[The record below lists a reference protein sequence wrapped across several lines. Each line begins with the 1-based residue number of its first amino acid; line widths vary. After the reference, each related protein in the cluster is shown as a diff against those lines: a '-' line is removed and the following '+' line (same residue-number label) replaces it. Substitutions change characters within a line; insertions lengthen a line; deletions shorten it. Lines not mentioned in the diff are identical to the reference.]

1 MALNW
6 DRARKQA
13 LEIDNKYNTVR
24 SVTPGASSSTAYVP
38 GTTKYTAAANIT
50 PKRTVTTLPNVSTP
64 TADRARL
71 GLASGWNPASSSLS
85 RFTRER
91 ELEAEARAGSET
103 EVLKL
108 RLDTLNARQA
118 ALEKGLPALRAAEQ
132 PSEVAR
138 ESLMRTAQGWS
149 QRQELGQ
156 EPERGSDRV
165 SERIEALERERSALL
180 PQYYAAKNEATL
192 RRMEGDAAL
201 KSLYAQAKGL
211 REDLD
216 RAGLVEAGTG
226 TENGEAYRAAWDG
239 LKEKYGVSRAA
250 ELPALHERLL
260 REFDALEEQLAA
272 QGVDYEYLRS
282 YEQMAEDRA
291 AYERTQ
297 AETEAYAR
305 EHPVMASVESVLK
318 SPMQGLDLLSLG
330 TPGAGRNDPDSP
342 DTYVPLNVYG
352 MDVSNF
358 VNTVRGTVSEEIEQ
372 NTDWELFG
380 QNVASFL
387 YQTGMSVADSAA
399 QVALFGPGATYLM
412 GASAAANQAREVIER
427 GGTNRQALLSGLA
440 AGAAEALFEK
450 VSIDRLLSERDVTTI
465 ADWLRET
472 LKQAGTEA
480 SEEMLTEVSNLLSD
494 AAIMGSGSSFAAM
507 VERHRQ
513 EGLSE
518 EESRRRAFLDCLS
531 QVSLAGVGGALSGG
545 VMGGTVRGVNYL
557 SGAWNQVQSA
567 RANRPTN
574 AALLDNLNQ
583 HLSQPGQVESDLRPL
598 PFRSNLE
605 NRALQTLPMS
615 ETSPVI
621 TLPNPSVSNAA
632 QSENAAPWAAVQ
644 ATGQNNTAS
653 SGEADMGLIPITEQA
668 ATRLSSGKNNII
680 ARKASDIISFVR
692 NALRKKGGPERLYM
706 GTIPDSAANTIRDA
720 TGVNVSGYT
729 AILPGDSVQHIFKN
743 HGTDT
748 TESARGQRAVTE
760 DDIALI
766 PQVLSNP
773 DSVSLSNKTD
783 ALGRPVLLL
792 TKRIGDTYI
801 TAQAVTDGRHA
812 LTTNSLWI
820 QKEKNRP
827 TIPDAEL
834 QLGPEGN
841 ARSALSQ
848 DSSELSIP
856 QIAQDVNQQVK
867 TILGETGSNIL
878 YTKNVDAMQLEVQAK
893 ISDLAK
899 SLGRRVKFVDAGNGI
914 NGFLKDGTI
923 YISKYA
929 QNPAME
935 VFKHE
940 LTHTLEKTG
949 TYQKLERLVLDSPVM
964 RDFLESMGQQG
975 RAITVD
981 DLSRLKQLEYA
992 ERGVTLSS
1000 QEARREVV
1008 ADFVQANLFTDE
1020 ASVRALAEQDR
1031 NLAERILDWIQDM
1044 LIRLKG
1050 TEEEKFLRQAEQLY
1064 RKALQESQRT
1074 HAESTRYSIGSA
1086 EVEGAEYAGA
1096 YSAEER
1102 AEAARLWQEMG
1113 TDSPYFKRFYNGN
1126 SPELY
1131 NQDGSPKVVYHGT
1144 ADNITQFEKDVRGSF
1159 TNAAD
1164 AKMGFFFTSN
1174 EQVAR
1179 GYAKN
1184 AFPYEILKMMKEFD
1198 RLEALLGTSEE
1209 IDSLYHKAR
1218 NIYEEALMRYKSS
1231 GVAGIIIKA
1240 YLSMKNPLVV
1250 DYNFNSYRQNV
1261 GRYAD
1266 FIQQAVNEGRDG
1278 VIFKNTYDGFNSNND
1293 EASDIFVIFE
1303 PGQIKS
1309 ATQNQGTFDSVDPD
1323 IRYSMGQSFAQE
1335 YQRLFEKYGDRLFE
1349 VQNEADESV
1358 GAARAGFDPWSSHQG
1373 TRSQFYPEGSN
1384 AARPVDVP
1392 TTDPQG
1398 RPIRRTASTA
1408 MGAKAIPDEA
1418 ISDIQNMVLR
1428 GELSYGRV
1436 TDKASID
1443 RAVKTIEDKTYQG
1456 ALEEFRSSVRRG
1468 VVSKDIATLGQQLL
1482 INAANAGDSKAT
1494 AELLSLYAQME
1505 TAAGQA
1511 VQAASIL
1518 RKLSPSDQLYAAQRD
1533 VIELEKTLQKEYKD
1547 LELTIDPALI
1557 EAFQQQATQEGR
1569 DQVLDKIYQN
1579 VADQVPATWKDK
1591 WNAWRYLA
1599 MLANPRTHVRNV
1611 VGNVGFQ
1618 PLRMAKDRVAAA
1630 IEAGVS
1636 KASGGTLQRTKSFA
1650 VNPALF
1656 RAAWGDW
1663 ANVKE
1668 TLSGSKYNDVKSQI
1682 ESRRRIFTLPV
1693 LEGVRKGNSSLLELE
1708 DAIFK
1713 RITYADALAGYL
1725 QANGVT
1731 ADQIRDNTVDAQLMA
1746 KARDYAGQEALRAT
1760 YQDRNAFSDKVVQ
1773 VANVLG
1779 PFGEAVLPFKRT
1791 PANILV
1797 RGFEYSPAGLA
1808 KSLTSDL
1815 YQVKRGNM
1823 TGAEAIDHISAGL
1836 TGSALFALGAYLFSQ
1851 GIVTSGGGDDE
1862 KQDEINDLTGRQNY
1876 ALNLPGGGSV
1886 TLDWLAPEALPF
1898 FMGVE
1903 LMDSMGQN
1911 GFTAESIMDSLSSI
1925 SGPMLELSMLQ
1936 SLNDLLDSIS
1946 YAASSQKVP
1955 GLVESALISYFTQ
1968 AVPTLFGQL
1977 ERTGEDKRMS
1987 TYTDQNKTLPTNI
2000 QYALGRASARIPG
2013 WDYQQIPYIDAWG
2026 REEKTGTLPM
2036 RAMNNFLNP
2045 AYTSSMNVT
2054 PVDEEIQRLYN
2065 ATGDGSVVPSRPERD
2080 ITVDEIKI
2088 DLSKEQYEQYG
2099 RTRGQTQFDMLES
2112 MIDSPAY
2119 QSLSDVEKAAAVTDV
2134 YKYSDAMAKAEISD
2148 YEPEDWMLN
2157 VQNAKRD
2164 LGVSPAEYIMLH
2176 SKYGGGLTEGDKV
2189 REAYQAGIP
2198 ARSYLEYA
2206 AKKKDTDGSG
2216 GVSTRELAAA
2226 IENSG
2231 LPQNQKTE
2239 LFFVEKPEWKEQA
2252 EEHGIDGD
2260 LFIQFKIATYG
2271 ITGDKDR
2278 DGKTITNSKKKK
2290 VMDAINQLEIS
2301 KEEKDA
2307 LYYAAGYSAS
2317 TIRDAP
2323 WR

>member
-24 SVTPGASSSTAYVP
+24 SVTPEATSRTAYVP

-71 GLASGWNPASSSLS
+71 GLVSGWNPASSSLS

-91 ELEAEARAGSET
+91 ENEAMARTGSEAEA
-103 EVLKL
+103 LKL
-108 RLDTLNARQA
+108 QLDTLSAQKA
-118 ALEKGLPALRAAEQ
+118 ALEERLPKLRAAEQ

-149 QRQELGQ
+149 QRQELE

-165 SERIEALERERSALL
+165 SARIEALDQEYNSLL

-201 KSLYAQAKGL
+201 KSLYAQAKAL

-216 RAGLVEAGTG
+216 RAGLVETGTG

-272 QGVDYEYLRS
+272 QGVDYEYLRA
-282 YEQMAEDRA
+282 YEQMAEDRTA
-291 AYERTQ
+291 WEEKQ
-297 AETEAYAR
+297 AETETYAR

-450 VSIDRLLSERDVTTI
+450 VSVERLLSERSVRSMRDLL
-465 ADWLRET
+465 AET

-507 VERHRQ
+507 VDRYETQ
-513 EGLSE
+513 GLNGDE
-518 EESRRRAFLDCLS
+518 AKRRAFLDCLS
-531 QVSLAGVGGALSGG
+531 QVALAGVGGALSGG
-545 VMGGTVRGVNYL
+545 VMGGTVRGANYL

-567 RANRPTN
+567 RASRPTN
-574 AALLDNLNQ
+574 AALLDSLNQ

-598 PFRSNLE
+598 PFRSELE
-605 NRALQTLPMS
+605 NRAVQTLPMAD
-615 ETSPVI
+615 TRPVT
-621 TLPNPSVSNAA
+621 TLPNPSASQTV
-632 QSENAAPWAAVQ
+632 QSENAALRSAVE

-653 SGEADMGLIPITEQA
+653 TGEAVIRDYQRAEHHGSILDTVRANIGRVSGIDPVTTLTGQEFQKTAGDSRNLRAKVIDFFNSIGNKVTRKDLGDIELNTSGVRDSLAHGYGRLKA
-668 ATRLSSGKNNII
+668 ATFAALPQVLEQGEII
-680 ARKASDIISFVR
+680 ARNGPYEGHDYDSYIISAPVR
-692 NALRKKGGPERLYM
+692 VGNETVYVGALVIKDRKQRYKLHEVLAANESGASLFQSEATSQGADGPLRNDAPLGAPGGAPTTAPIIADSSAGGNTNSSPNGPE
-706 GTIPDSAANTIRDA
+706 S
-720 TGVNVSGYT
+720 
-729 AILPGDSVQHIFKN
+729 
-743 HGTDT
+743 
-748 TESARGQRAVTE
+748 
-760 DDIALI
+760 
-766 PQVLSNP
+766 
-773 DSVSLSNKTD
+773 
-783 ALGRPVLLL
+783 
-792 TKRIGDTYI
+792 
-801 TAQAVTDGRHA
+801 
-812 LTTNSLWI
+812 
-820 QKEKNRP
+820 
-827 TIPDAEL
+827 
-834 QLGPEGN
+834 
-841 ARSALSQ
+841 
-848 DSSELSIP
+848 
-856 QIAQDVNQQVK
+856 
-867 TILGETGSNIL
+867 
-878 YTKNVDAMQLEVQAK
+878 
-893 ISDLAK
+893 
-899 SLGRRVKFVDAGNGI
+899 
-914 NGFLKDGTI
+914 
-923 YISKYA
+923 
-929 QNPAME
+929 
-935 VFKHE
+935 
-940 LTHTLEKTG
+940 
-949 TYQKLERLVLDSPVM
+949 
-964 RDFLESMGQQG
+964 
-975 RAITVD
+975 
-981 DLSRLKQLEYA
+981 
-992 ERGVTLSS
+992 
-1000 QEARREVV
+1000 
-1008 ADFVQANLFTDE
+1008 
-1020 ASVRALAEQDR
+1020 
-1031 NLAERILDWIQDM
+1031 
-1044 LIRLKG
+1044 
-1050 TEEEKFLRQAEQLY
+1050 
-1064 RKALQESQRT
+1064 
-1074 HAESTRYSIGSA
+1074 
-1086 EVEGAEYAGA
+1086 
-1096 YSAEER
+1096 
-1102 AEAARLWQEMG
+1102 
-1113 TDSPYFKRFYNGN
+1113 
-1126 SPELY
+1126 
-1131 NQDGSPKVVYHGT
+1131 
-1144 ADNITQFEKDVRGSF
+1144 
-1159 TNAAD
+1159 
-1164 AKMGFFFTSN
+1164 
-1174 EQVAR
+1174 
-1179 GYAKN
+1179 
-1184 AFPYEILKMMKEFD
+1184 
-1198 RLEALLGTSEE
+1198 
-1209 IDSLYHKAR
+1209 
-1218 NIYEEALMRYKSS
+1218 
-1231 GVAGIIIKA
+1231 
-1240 YLSMKNPLVV
+1240 
-1250 DYNFNSYRQNV
+1250 
-1261 GRYAD
+1261 
-1266 FIQQAVNEGRDG
+1266 
-1278 VIFKNTYDGFNSNND
+1278 
-1293 EASDIFVIFE
+1293 
-1303 PGQIKS
+1303 
-1309 ATQNQGTFDSVDPD
+1309 
-1323 IRYSMGQSFAQE
+1323 
-1335 YQRLFEKYGDRLFE
+1335 
-1349 VQNEADESV
+1349 SV
-1358 GAARAGFDPWSSHQG
+1358 GAAQRGFDRWSSFQG
-1373 TRSQFYPEGSN
+1373 TRSQFFPEGAN

-1398 RPIRRTASTA
+1398 RPVRRTASTA
-1408 MGAKAIPDEA
+1408 MGAKAIPDDA

-1436 TDKASID
+1436 TDEASVR
-1443 RAVKTIEDKTYQG
+1443 RAVKTIEDKGYQG
-1456 ALEEFRSSVRRG
+1456 ALEEFRSSVSKG

-1494 AELLSLYAQME
+1494 AEILNLYAQME

-1533 VIELEKTLQKEYKD
+1533 VIELEKTLQKKYKD

-1557 EAFQQQATQEGR
+1557 EAFQQQTTQEGR

-1636 KASGGTLQRTKSFA
+1636 RASGGKFQRTKSFA
-1650 VNPALF
+1650 VNPELF

-1668 TLSGSKYNDVKSQI
+1668 NLSGSKYNDVKSQI
-1682 ESRRRIFTLPV
+1682 ESRRRVFTLPV
-1693 LEGVRKGNSSLLELE
+1693 LEGMRKGNSSLLELE

-1797 RGFEYSPAGLA
+1797 RGFEYSPAGLSKA
-1808 KSLTSDL
+1808 LTADL
-1815 YQVKRGNM
+1815 YQVKQGNM
-1823 TGAEAIDHISAGL
+1823 TGAEAIDHIAAGL
-1836 TGSALFALGAYLFSQ
+1836 TGSGLFALGAYLFAQ

-1862 KQDEINDLTGRQNY
+1862 KQDEINDLTGGQNY

-1925 SGPMLELSMLQ
+1925 SEPMLELSMLQ
-1936 SLNDLLDSIS
+1936 SLNDLIDSVS
-1946 YAASSQKVP
+1946 YAASSQKIQ

-1968 AVPTLFGQL
+1968 AVPTLLGQL

-2013 WDYQQIPYIDAWG
+2013 LDYQQIPYIDAWG

-2036 RAMNNFLNP
+2036 RAFNNFLNP

-2065 ATGDGSVVPSRPERD
+2065 ATGNGAVVPSRPNRY
-2080 ITVDEIKI
+2080 ITVDKTRIN
-2088 DLSKEQYEQYG
+2088 LSKEQYVQYA
-2099 RTRGQTQFDMLES
+2099 TERGQTQFSMLEDLL
-2112 MIDSPAY
+2112 DSPAY
-2119 QSLSDVEKAAAVTDV
+2119 ADLSDEEKAAVVDDV
-2134 YKYSDAMAKAEISD
+2134 YTYADAVAKEKISS
-2148 YEPEDWMLN
+2148 YKPADWII
-2157 VQNAKRD
+2157 KTESS
-2164 LGVSPAEYIMLH
+2164 GVSP
-2176 SKYGGGLTEGDKV
+2176 SKVILYREKLSSLKDGGMSQ
-2189 REAYQAGIP
+2189 REANAELRRILYEDSSLTASQKSSLDKAILSDGRYIPDEKDVDYSSTDSFTVSQMSDGAQKRWPEIRERFGISP
-2198 ARSYLEYA
+2198 EEYA
-2206 AKKKDTDGSG
+2206 EAW
-2216 GVSTRELAAA
+2216 RIYNL
-2226 IENSG
+2226 
-2231 LPQNQKTE
+2231 
-2239 LFFVEKPEWKEQA
+2239 
-2252 EEHGIDGD
+2252 
-2260 LFIQFKIATYG
+2260 
-2271 ITGDKDR
+2271 DKDDGVTSADKKRMLR
-2278 DGKTITNSKKKK
+2278 DLIGPRGN
-2290 VMDAINQLEIS
+2290 
-2301 KEEKDA
+2301 A
-2307 LYYAAGYSAS
+2307 LYSALGSAAG
-2317 TIRDAP
+2317 
-2323 WR
+2323 

>member
-24 SVTPGASSSTAYVP
+24 SVTPEATSRTAYVP

-71 GLASGWNPASSSLS
+71 GLVSGWNPASSSLS

-91 ELEAEARAGSET
+91 ENEAMARTGSEAEA
-103 EVLKL
+103 LKL
-108 RLDTLNARQA
+108 QLDTLSAQKA
-118 ALEKGLPALRAAEQ
+118 ALEERLTERRAAEQ
-132 PSEVAR
+132 PQDAAR
-138 ESLMRTAQGWS
+138 RSALLRTAQGWS
-149 QRQELGQ
+149 QRQEL
-156 EPERGSDRV
+156 ERGSDRV
-165 SERIEALERERSALL
+165 SARIEELDRERSALL

-201 KSLYAQAKGL
+201 KSLYAQAKAL

-216 RAGLVEAGTG
+216 RAGLVETGTG

-272 QGVDYEYLRS
+272 QGVDYEYLRA
-282 YEQMAEDRA
+282 YEQMAEDRTA
-291 AYERTQ
+291 WEEKQ
-297 AETEAYAR
+297 AETETYAR

-358 VNTVRGTVSEEIEQ
+358 VNTVRGTVSKEIEQ

-450 VSIDRLLSERDVTTI
+450 VSIDSLLATKSVTGWKS
-465 ADWLRET
+465 WLKET
-472 LKQAGTEA
+472 MQQAGTEA

-494 AAIMGSGSSFAAM
+494 AAIMGSGSNFAAM
-507 VERHRQ
+507 VDRYETQ
-513 EGLSE
+513 GLSGDE
-518 EESRRRAFLDCLS
+518 AKRRAFLDCLS

-545 VMGGTVRGVNYL
+545 VMGGTVRGADSL
-557 SGAWNQVQSA
+557 SGAWNQVQNA
-567 RANRPTN
+567 RASRPTN
-574 AALLDNLNQ
+574 AALLDSLNQ

-598 PFRSNLE
+598 PFRSELE
-605 NRALQTLPMS
+605 NRAVQTLPMAD
-615 ETSPVI
+615 TRPVT
-621 TLPNPSVSNAA
+621 TLPNPSASQTV
-632 QSENAAPWAAVQ
+632 QSENAAPWAAVE
-644 ATGQNNTAS
+644 APGQNNTAS
-653 SGEADMGLIPITEQA
+653 TGIQADTSLFDRSILKNLNAARKNLIEYARENFPGTVKNTETGKTIKISRNGLDKFLSGRLPYEKYATGFHIPELMEQAHKVGEAADTKGRAEITGYEYYDA
-668 ATRLSSGKNNII
+668 SVSVDGKPFTAHIRVRNTKSGDSYYGHTISEVDEIRIEPSARVDAETASRPVHAIDDSTSAPII
-680 ARKASDIISFVR
+680 ADSSAGGNTNSAP
-692 NALRKKGGPERLYM
+692 NGPE
-706 GTIPDSAANTIRDA
+706 S
-720 TGVNVSGYT
+720 
-729 AILPGDSVQHIFKN
+729 
-743 HGTDT
+743 
-748 TESARGQRAVTE
+748 
-760 DDIALI
+760 
-766 PQVLSNP
+766 
-773 DSVSLSNKTD
+773 
-783 ALGRPVLLL
+783 
-792 TKRIGDTYI
+792 
-801 TAQAVTDGRHA
+801 
-812 LTTNSLWI
+812 
-820 QKEKNRP
+820 
-827 TIPDAEL
+827 
-834 QLGPEGN
+834 
-841 ARSALSQ
+841 
-848 DSSELSIP
+848 
-856 QIAQDVNQQVK
+856 
-867 TILGETGSNIL
+867 
-878 YTKNVDAMQLEVQAK
+878 
-893 ISDLAK
+893 
-899 SLGRRVKFVDAGNGI
+899 
-914 NGFLKDGTI
+914 
-923 YISKYA
+923 
-929 QNPAME
+929 
-935 VFKHE
+935 
-940 LTHTLEKTG
+940 
-949 TYQKLERLVLDSPVM
+949 
-964 RDFLESMGQQG
+964 
-975 RAITVD
+975 
-981 DLSRLKQLEYA
+981 
-992 ERGVTLSS
+992 
-1000 QEARREVV
+1000 
-1008 ADFVQANLFTDE
+1008 
-1020 ASVRALAEQDR
+1020 
-1031 NLAERILDWIQDM
+1031 
-1044 LIRLKG
+1044 
-1050 TEEEKFLRQAEQLY
+1050 
-1064 RKALQESQRT
+1064 
-1074 HAESTRYSIGSA
+1074 
-1086 EVEGAEYAGA
+1086 
-1096 YSAEER
+1096 
-1102 AEAARLWQEMG
+1102 
-1113 TDSPYFKRFYNGN
+1113 
-1126 SPELY
+1126 
-1131 NQDGSPKVVYHGT
+1131 
-1144 ADNITQFEKDVRGSF
+1144 
-1159 TNAAD
+1159 
-1164 AKMGFFFTSN
+1164 
-1174 EQVAR
+1174 
-1179 GYAKN
+1179 
-1184 AFPYEILKMMKEFD
+1184 
-1198 RLEALLGTSEE
+1198 
-1209 IDSLYHKAR
+1209 
-1218 NIYEEALMRYKSS
+1218 
-1231 GVAGIIIKA
+1231 
-1240 YLSMKNPLVV
+1240 
-1250 DYNFNSYRQNV
+1250 
-1261 GRYAD
+1261 
-1266 FIQQAVNEGRDG
+1266 
-1278 VIFKNTYDGFNSNND
+1278 
-1293 EASDIFVIFE
+1293 
-1303 PGQIKS
+1303 
-1309 ATQNQGTFDSVDPD
+1309 
-1323 IRYSMGQSFAQE
+1323 
-1335 YQRLFEKYGDRLFE
+1335 
-1349 VQNEADESV
+1349 SV
-1358 GAARAGFDPWSSHQG
+1358 GAAQRGFDRWSSFQG
-1373 TRSQFYPEGSN
+1373 TRSQFFPEGAN

-1398 RPIRRTASTA
+1398 RPVRRTASTA
-1408 MGAKAIPDEA
+1408 MGAKSIPDDA

-1436 TDKASID
+1436 TDEASVR
-1443 RAVKTIEDKTYQG
+1443 RAVKTIEDKGYQG
-1456 ALEEFRSSVRRG
+1456 ALEEFRSSVSKG

-1494 AELLSLYAQME
+1494 AEILNLYAQME

-1533 VIELEKTLQKEYKD
+1533 VIELEKTLQKKYKD

-1557 EAFQQQATQEGR
+1557 EAFQQQTTQEGR

-1618 PLRMAKDRVAAA
+1618 PLRMAKDRVAVA

-1636 KASGGTLQRTKSFA
+1636 RASGGKLQRTKSFA
-1650 VNPALF
+1650 VNPELF

-1668 TLSGSKYNDVKSQI
+1668 NLSGSKYNDVKSQI
-1682 ESRRRIFTLPV
+1682 ESRRRVFTLPV
-1693 LEGVRKGNSSLLELE
+1693 LEGMRKGNSSLLELE

-1797 RGFEYSPAGLA
+1797 RGFEYSPAGLSKA
-1808 KSLTSDL
+1808 LTADL
-1815 YQVKRGNM
+1815 YQVKQGNM
-1823 TGAEAIDHISAGL
+1823 TGAEAIDHIAAGL
-1836 TGSALFALGAYLFSQ
+1836 TGSGLFALGAYLFAQ

-1862 KQDEINDLTGRQNY
+1862 KQDEINDLTGGQNY

-1925 SGPMLELSMLQ
+1925 SEPMLELSMLQ
-1936 SLNDLLDSIS
+1936 SLNDLIDSVS
-1946 YAASSQKVP
+1946 YAASSQKIQ

-1968 AVPTLFGQL
+1968 AVPTLLGQL

-2013 WDYQQIPYIDAWG
+2013 LDYQQIPYIDAWG

-2036 RAMNNFLNP
+2036 RAFNNFVNP

-2054 PVDEEIQRLYN
+2054 PVDEEVQRLYN
-2065 ATGDGSVVPSRPERD
+2065 ATGNGAVVPSRPNRY
-2080 ITVDEIKI
+2080 ITVDKTRIN
-2088 DLSKEQYEQYG
+2088 LSKEQYVQYA
-2099 RTRGQTQFDMLES
+2099 TERGQTQFSMLEDLL
-2112 MIDSPAY
+2112 DSPAY
-2119 QSLSDVEKAAAVTDV
+2119 AGLSDEEKAAVVDDV
-2134 YKYSDAMAKAEISD
+2134 YTYADAVAKAGISD

-2157 VQNAKRD
+2157 VQNAKMD

-2216 GVSTRELAAA
+2216 GVSTRELVAA

-2231 LPQNQKTE
+2231 LPRSQKTE

-2260 LFIQFKIATYG
+2260 LFIQFKIATDG
-2271 ITGDKDR
+2271 IAGDKDR
-2278 DGKTITNSKKKK
+2278 DGKTIPNSKKKK
-2290 VMDAINQLEIS
+2290 VMDAINRLEIS

>member
-1 MALNW
+1 MGRLVKTGSGTSQNG
-6 DRARKQA
+6 RLIRVG
-13 LEIDNKYNTVR
+13 ESTVK
-24 SVTPGASSSTAYVP
+24 PYFQTA
-38 GTTKYTAAANIT
+38 
-50 PKRTVTTLPNVSTP
+50 PKKTVTTLPNVSTP

-71 GLASGWNPASSSLS
+71 GLVSGWNPASSSLS
-85 RFTRER
+85 RFTRDR
-91 ELEAEARAGSET
+91 ENEAMARTGSET
-103 EVLKL
+103 EALKL
-108 RLDTLNARQA
+108 QLDTLSARKA
-118 ALEKGLPALRAAEQ
+118 ALEEGLPKLRAAEQ

-138 ESLMRTAQGWS
+138 ESLMRTAYGWS
-149 QRQELGQ
+149 QRQELEQ

-165 SERIEALERERSALL
+165 SARIEALDQEYNSLL

-192 RRMEGDAAL
+192 RRMEGDGAL

-216 RAGLVEAGTG
+216 RATLAQTGGGAAGAQG
-226 TENGEAYRAAWDG
+226 DGGAAGAAWTD
-239 LKEKYGVSRAA
+239 LQQKYGVSRAA

-272 QGVDYEYLRS
+272 QGVDYEYLRA

-291 AYERTQ
+291 AWGEKQ

-342 DTYVPLNVYG
+342 DTYVPMNVYG

-358 VNTVRGTVSEEIEQ
+358 VNTVRGTVSEEIEK

-380 QNVASFL
+380 QNVAAFL

-440 AGAAEALFEK
+440 AGAAEAIFEK
-450 VSIDRLLSERDVTTI
+450 VSIDSLLATRSVTGWKS
-465 ADWLRET
+465 WLKET
-472 LKQAGTEA
+472 MQQAGVEA

-494 AAIMGSGSSFAAM
+494 AAIMGSGSNFAAM

-518 EESRRRAFLDCLS
+518 EEARRRAFLDCLS

-545 VMGGTVRGVNYL
+545 MMGGTVRGANYL

-574 AALLDNLNQ
+574 AALLDSLNQ

-598 PFRSNLE
+598 PFRSELE
-605 NRALQTLPMS
+605 NRAVQTLPMAD
-615 ETSPVI
+615 TRPVI
-621 TLPNPSVSNAA
+621 TLPNPSASQTV
-632 QSENAAPWAAVQ
+632 QSENAAPWAAVE
-644 ATGQNNTAS
+644 AAGQNNTAS
-653 SGEADMGLIPITEQA
+653 TGEAEQLTSEDNMNRYKA
-668 ATRLSSGKNNII
+668 AVDGVFTGALPSGSDIVLGKTPSVLQQYGSPALNLHMTQSV
-680 ARKASDIISFVR
+680 ARKIAYPF
-692 NALRKKGGPERLYM
+692 GYM
-706 GTIPDSAANTIRDA
+706 GGKHNLGLSALKNLPYQLADPI
-720 TGVNVSGYT
+720 
-729 AILPGDSVQHIFKN
+729 AIIENPQRNSRGLASKIVLTEWNDMDGKPVIVPIHLNAQGAVDVQN
-743 HGTDT
+743 
-748 TESARGQRAVTE
+748 
-760 DDIALI
+760 DIASAFGADYI
-766 PQVLSNP
+766 
-773 DSVSLSNKTD
+773 
-783 ALGRPVLLL
+783 R
-792 TKRIGDTYI
+792 RIIGD
-801 TAQAVTDGRHA
+801 
-812 LTTNSLWI
+812 N
-820 QKEKNRP
+820 
-827 TIPDAEL
+827 
-834 QLGPEGN
+834 
-841 ARSALSQ
+841 
-848 DSSELSIP
+848 
-856 QIAQDVNQQVK
+856 
-867 TILGETGSNIL
+867 GENVL
-878 YTKNVDAMQLEVQAK
+878 YTKNNEDIDQLLSKGRPVPQAMADDV
-893 ISDLAK
+893 LAK
-899 SLGRRVKFVDAGNGI
+899 NSIDHATPNVK
-914 NGFLKDGTI
+914 
-923 YISKYA
+923 
-929 QNPAME
+929 
-935 VFKHE
+935 
-940 LTHTLEKTG
+940 
-949 TYQKLERLVLDSPVM
+949 
-964 RDFLESMGQQG
+964 
-975 RAITVD
+975 
-981 DLSRLKQLEYA
+981 
-992 ERGVTLSS
+992 
-1000 QEARREVV
+1000 
-1008 ADFVQANLFTDE
+1008 
-1020 ASVRALAEQDR
+1020 
-1031 NLAERILDWIQDM
+1031 
-1044 LIRLKG
+1044 
-1050 TEEEKFLRQAEQLY
+1050 
-1064 RKALQESQRT
+1064 
-1074 HAESTRYSIGSA
+1074 
-1086 EVEGAEYAGA
+1086 VEGISESGASLFQSEATSQGADGPLRSDAPLGAPEGAPTTAPIIADSSAGGNTQ
-1096 YSAEER
+1096 SA
-1102 AEAARLWQEMG
+1102 
-1113 TDSPYFKRFYNGN
+1113 PNG
-1126 SPELY
+1126 PE
-1131 NQDGSPKVVYHGT
+1131 S
-1144 ADNITQFEKDVRGSF
+1144 
-1159 TNAAD
+1159 
-1164 AKMGFFFTSN
+1164 
-1174 EQVAR
+1174 
-1179 GYAKN
+1179 
-1184 AFPYEILKMMKEFD
+1184 
-1198 RLEALLGTSEE
+1198 
-1209 IDSLYHKAR
+1209 
-1218 NIYEEALMRYKSS
+1218 
-1231 GVAGIIIKA
+1231 
-1240 YLSMKNPLVV
+1240 
-1250 DYNFNSYRQNV
+1250 
-1261 GRYAD
+1261 
-1266 FIQQAVNEGRDG
+1266 
-1278 VIFKNTYDGFNSNND
+1278 
-1293 EASDIFVIFE
+1293 
-1303 PGQIKS
+1303 
-1309 ATQNQGTFDSVDPD
+1309 
-1323 IRYSMGQSFAQE
+1323 
-1335 YQRLFEKYGDRLFE
+1335 
-1349 VQNEADESV
+1349 SV
-1358 GAARAGFDPWSSHQG
+1358 GAAQRGFDRWSSFQG
-1373 TRSQFYPEGSN
+1373 TRSQFFPEGTN

-1398 RPIRRTASTA
+1398 RPVRRTASTA

-1428 GELSYGRV
+1428 GELSYNRA
-1436 TDKASID
+1436 TDKASVE
-1443 RAVKTIEDKTYQG
+1443 RAVRTIQDKGYQR
-1456 ALEEFRSSVRRG
+1456 ALEDFSAQVRKG

-1494 AELLSLYAQME
+1494 AEILNLYAQME

-1533 VIELEKTLQKEYKD
+1533 VIELEKTLQKKYKD

-1557 EAFQQQATQEGR
+1557 EAFQQQTTQEGR
-1569 DQVLDKIYQN
+1569 NQVLDKIYQN

-1636 KASGGTLQRTKSFA
+1636 RASGGKLQRTKSFA
-1650 VNPALF
+1650 VNPELF

-1682 ESRRRIFTLPV
+1682 ESRRRVFTLPV
-1693 LEGVRKGNSSLLELE
+1693 LEGMRKGNSSLLELE

-1797 RGFEYSPAGLA
+1797 RGFEYNPAGLSKA
-1808 KSLTSDL
+1808 LTADL
-1815 YQVKRGNM
+1815 YQVKQGNM
-1823 TGAEAIDHISAGL
+1823 TGAEAIDHIAAGL
-1836 TGSALFALGAYLFSQ
+1836 TGSGLFALGAYLFAQ

-1862 KQDEINDLTGRQNY
+1862 KQDEINDLTGGQNY

-1946 YAASSQKVP
+1946 YAAKSKKVP

-2036 RAMNNFLNP
+2036 RAFNNFLNP

-2065 ATGDGSVVPSRPERD
+2065 ETGNGAVVPSRPERN
-2080 ITVDEIKI
+2080 ITVDGTEI
-2088 DLSKEQYEQYG
+2088 DLSKEQYEQYA
-2099 RTRGQTQFDMLES
+2099 TERGQTQFSMLEDLL
-2112 MIDSPAY
+2112 DSPAY
-2119 QSLSDVEKAAAVTDV
+2119 AGLSDEEKAAVVDDV
-2134 YKYSDAMAKAEISD
+2134 YTYADAMAKAGISD

-2157 VQNAKRD
+2157 VQNAKRE

-2231 LPQNQKTE
+2231 MSQEQKTT
-2239 LFFVEKPEWKEQA
+2239 LFYIEKPEWKEQA
-2252 EEHGIDGD
+2252 EEHGIDDG
-2260 LFIQFKIATYG
+2260 LFIQFKIATDG
-2271 ITGDKDR
+2271 ITGDKDGN
-2278 DGKTITNSKKKK
+2278 GKTITNSKKKK

>member
-507 VERHRQ
+507 VDQYETQ
-513 EGLSE
+513 GLNGDE
-518 EESRRRAFLDCLS
+518 AKRRAFLDCLS
-531 QVSLAGVGGALSGG
+531 QVALAGVGGALSGG
-545 VMGGTVRGVNYL
+545 VMGGTVRGANYL

-567 RANRPTN
+567 RASRPTN
-574 AALLDNLNQ
+574 AALLDSLNQ

-598 PFRSNLE
+598 PFRSELE
-605 NRALQTLPMS
+605 NRAVQTLPMAD
-615 ETSPVI
+615 TRPVT
-621 TLPNPSVSNAA
+621 TLPNPSASQTV
-632 QSENAAPWAAVQ
+632 QSENAAPWAAVE

-653 SGEADMGLIPITEQA
+653 TGIQADTSLFDRSILKNLNAARKNLIEYARENFPGTVKNTETGKTIKISRNGLDKFLSGRLPYEKYATGFHIPELMEQAHKVGEAADTKGRAEITGYEYYDA
-668 ATRLSSGKNNII
+668 SVSVDGKPFTAHIRVRNTKSGNSYYGHTISEVDEIRIEPSARVDAETASRPVHAIDDSTSAPII
-680 ARKASDIISFVR
+680 ADSSAGGNTNSAP
-692 NALRKKGGPERLYM
+692 NGPE
-706 GTIPDSAANTIRDA
+706 S
-720 TGVNVSGYT
+720 
-729 AILPGDSVQHIFKN
+729 
-743 HGTDT
+743 
-748 TESARGQRAVTE
+748 
-760 DDIALI
+760 
-766 PQVLSNP
+766 
-773 DSVSLSNKTD
+773 
-783 ALGRPVLLL
+783 
-792 TKRIGDTYI
+792 
-801 TAQAVTDGRHA
+801 
-812 LTTNSLWI
+812 
-820 QKEKNRP
+820 
-827 TIPDAEL
+827 
-834 QLGPEGN
+834 
-841 ARSALSQ
+841 
-848 DSSELSIP
+848 
-856 QIAQDVNQQVK
+856 
-867 TILGETGSNIL
+867 
-878 YTKNVDAMQLEVQAK
+878 
-893 ISDLAK
+893 
-899 SLGRRVKFVDAGNGI
+899 
-914 NGFLKDGTI
+914 
-923 YISKYA
+923 
-929 QNPAME
+929 
-935 VFKHE
+935 
-940 LTHTLEKTG
+940 
-949 TYQKLERLVLDSPVM
+949 
-964 RDFLESMGQQG
+964 
-975 RAITVD
+975 
-981 DLSRLKQLEYA
+981 
-992 ERGVTLSS
+992 
-1000 QEARREVV
+1000 
-1008 ADFVQANLFTDE
+1008 
-1020 ASVRALAEQDR
+1020 
-1031 NLAERILDWIQDM
+1031 
-1044 LIRLKG
+1044 
-1050 TEEEKFLRQAEQLY
+1050 
-1064 RKALQESQRT
+1064 
-1074 HAESTRYSIGSA
+1074 
-1086 EVEGAEYAGA
+1086 
-1096 YSAEER
+1096 
-1102 AEAARLWQEMG
+1102 
-1113 TDSPYFKRFYNGN
+1113 
-1126 SPELY
+1126 
-1131 NQDGSPKVVYHGT
+1131 
-1144 ADNITQFEKDVRGSF
+1144 
-1159 TNAAD
+1159 
-1164 AKMGFFFTSN
+1164 
-1174 EQVAR
+1174 
-1179 GYAKN
+1179 
-1184 AFPYEILKMMKEFD
+1184 
-1198 RLEALLGTSEE
+1198 
-1209 IDSLYHKAR
+1209 
-1218 NIYEEALMRYKSS
+1218 
-1231 GVAGIIIKA
+1231 
-1240 YLSMKNPLVV
+1240 
-1250 DYNFNSYRQNV
+1250 
-1261 GRYAD
+1261 
-1266 FIQQAVNEGRDG
+1266 
-1278 VIFKNTYDGFNSNND
+1278 
-1293 EASDIFVIFE
+1293 
-1303 PGQIKS
+1303 
-1309 ATQNQGTFDSVDPD
+1309 
-1323 IRYSMGQSFAQE
+1323 
-1335 YQRLFEKYGDRLFE
+1335 
-1349 VQNEADESV
+1349 SV
-1358 GAARAGFDPWSSHQG
+1358 GAAQRGFDRWSSFQG
-1373 TRSQFYPEGSN
+1373 TRSQFFPEGAN

-1398 RPIRRTASTA
+1398 RPVRRTASTA
-1408 MGAKAIPDEA
+1408 MGAKSIPDDA

-1436 TDKASID
+1436 TDEASVR
-1443 RAVKTIEDKTYQG
+1443 RAVKTIEDKGYQG
-1456 ALEEFRSSVRRG
+1456 ALEEFRSSVSKG

-1494 AELLSLYAQME
+1494 AEILNLYAQME

-1533 VIELEKTLQKEYKD
+1533 VIELEKTLQKKYKD

-1557 EAFQQQATQEGR
+1557 EAFQQQTTQEGR

-1636 KASGGTLQRTKSFA
+1636 RASGGKLQRTKSFA
-1650 VNPALF
+1650 VNPELF

-1668 TLSGSKYNDVKSQI
+1668 NLSGSKYNDVKSQI
-1682 ESRRRIFTLPV
+1682 ESRRRVFTLPV
-1693 LEGVRKGNSSLLELE
+1693 LEGMRKGNSSLLELE

-1797 RGFEYSPAGLA
+1797 RGFEYSPAGLSKA
-1808 KSLTSDL
+1808 LTADL
-1815 YQVKRGNM
+1815 YQVKQGNM
-1823 TGAEAIDHISAGL
+1823 TGAEAIDHIAAGL
-1836 TGSALFALGAYLFSQ
+1836 TGSGLFALGAYLFAQ

-1862 KQDEINDLTGRQNY
+1862 KQDEINDLTGGQNY

-1925 SGPMLELSMLQ
+1925 SEPMLELSMLQ
-1936 SLNDLLDSIS
+1936 SLNDLIDSVS
-1946 YAASSQKVP
+1946 YAASSQKIQ

-1968 AVPTLFGQL
+1968 AVPTLLGQL

-2036 RAMNNFLNP
+2036 RIKDNFLNP

-2065 ATGDGSVVPSRPERD
+2065 ATGNGAVVPSRPNRY
-2080 ITVDEIKI
+2080 ITVDKTRIN
-2088 DLSKEQYEQYG
+2088 LSKEQYVQYA
-2099 RTRGQTQFDMLES
+2099 TERGQTQFSMLEDLL
-2112 MIDSPAY
+2112 DSPAY
-2119 QSLSDVEKAAAVTDV
+2119 ADLSDEEKAAVVDDV
-2134 YKYSDAMAKAEISD
+2134 YTYADAVAKEKISS
-2148 YEPEDWMLN
+2148 YKPADWII
-2157 VQNAKRD
+2157 KTESS
-2164 LGVSPAEYIMLH
+2164 GVSP
-2176 SKYGGGLTEGDKV
+2176 SKVILYREKLSSLKDGGMSQ
-2189 REAYQAGIP
+2189 REANAELRRILYEDSSLTASQKSSLDKAILSDGRYIPDEKDVDYSSTDSFTVSQMSDGAQKRWPEIRERFGISP
-2198 ARSYLEYA
+2198 EEYA
-2206 AKKKDTDGSG
+2206 EAW
-2216 GVSTRELAAA
+2216 RIYNL
-2226 IENSG
+2226 
-2231 LPQNQKTE
+2231 
-2239 LFFVEKPEWKEQA
+2239 
-2252 EEHGIDGD
+2252 
-2260 LFIQFKIATYG
+2260 
-2271 ITGDKDR
+2271 DKDDGVTSADKKRMLR
-2278 DGKTITNSKKKK
+2278 DLIGPRGN
-2290 VMDAINQLEIS
+2290 
-2301 KEEKDA
+2301 A
-2307 LYYAAGYSAS
+2307 LYSALGSAAG
-2317 TIRDAP
+2317 
-2323 WR
+2323 

>member
-24 SVTPGASSSTAYVP
+24 SVTPEATSRTAYVP

-71 GLASGWNPASSSLS
+71 GLVSGWNPASSSLS

-91 ELEAEARAGSET
+91 ENEAMARTGSEAEA
-103 EVLKL
+103 LKL
-108 RLDTLNARQA
+108 KLDTLSAQKA
-118 ALEKGLPALRAAEQ
+118 ALEERLTERRAAEQ

-138 ESLMRTAQGWS
+138 ESLMRTAYGWS
-149 QRQELGQ
+149 QRQELE

-165 SERIEALERERSALL
+165 SARIEALDQEYNSLL

-192 RRMEGDAAL
+192 RRMEGDGAL

-216 RAGLVEAGTG
+216 RAALAQTGGGAAGAQG
-226 TENGEAYRAAWDG
+226 DGGAAGAAWTD
-239 LKEKYGVSRAA
+239 LQKKYGVSRAA

-272 QGVDYEYLRS
+272 QGVDYEYLRA

-291 AYERTQ
+291 AWVEKQ

-450 VSIDRLLSERDVTTI
+450 VSVERLLSERSVRSMRDLL
-465 ADWLRET
+465 AET

-507 VERHRQ
+507 VDRYETQ
-513 EGLSE
+513 GLNGDE
-518 EESRRRAFLDCLS
+518 AKRRAFLDCLS
-531 QVSLAGVGGALSGG
+531 QVALAGVGGALSGG
-545 VMGGTVRGVNYL
+545 VMGGTVRGANYL

-567 RANRPTN
+567 RASRPTN
-574 AALLDNLNQ
+574 AALLDSLNQ

-598 PFRSNLE
+598 PFRSELE
-605 NRALQTLPMS
+605 NRAVQTLPMAD
-615 ETSPVI
+615 TRPVT
-621 TLPNPSVSNAA
+621 TLPNPSASQTV
-632 QSENAAPWAAVQ
+632 QSENAAPWAAVD

-653 SGEADMGLIPITEQA
+653 TGEAGVSVVPGPSAINERNRANNTLAYTLAINVGKIRDMNPVTKLTGLEMSDKSKKPSEQISEFFRSIGNKVFRNGLGDVSLGKYGIGSMLNHRPLNRAKMVSLA
-668 ATRLSSGKNNII
+668 AVPDVIKNGRQINYDPDWKGRGYPSYIF
-680 ARKASDIISFVR
+680 AAPVKVGASDVFVAAVV
-692 NALRKKGGPERLYM
+692 NQL
-706 GTIPDSAANTIRDA
+706 PDNRFYLSEM
-720 TGVNVSGYT
+720 V
-729 AILPGDSVQHIFKN
+729 DSEGNYVRIE
-743 HGTDT
+743 
-748 TESARGQRAVTE
+748 ES
-760 DDIALI
+760 
-766 PQVLSNP
+766 PSSN
-773 DSVSLSNKTD
+773 SKY
-783 ALGRPVLLL
+783 G
-792 TKRIGDTYI
+792 
-801 TAQAVTDGRHA
+801 VTDGAVTGEDGVTARPEG
-812 LTTNSLWI
+812 LS
-820 QKEKNRP
+820 KEANLSAPNKGAAP
-827 TIPDAEL
+827 TLPLSAPIIADSSAGGNTQSAPN
-834 QLGPEGN
+834 GPE
-841 ARSALSQ
+841 S
-848 DSSELSIP
+848 
-856 QIAQDVNQQVK
+856 
-867 TILGETGSNIL
+867 
-878 YTKNVDAMQLEVQAK
+878 
-893 ISDLAK
+893 
-899 SLGRRVKFVDAGNGI
+899 
-914 NGFLKDGTI
+914 
-923 YISKYA
+923 
-929 QNPAME
+929 
-935 VFKHE
+935 
-940 LTHTLEKTG
+940 
-949 TYQKLERLVLDSPVM
+949 
-964 RDFLESMGQQG
+964 
-975 RAITVD
+975 
-981 DLSRLKQLEYA
+981 
-992 ERGVTLSS
+992 
-1000 QEARREVV
+1000 
-1008 ADFVQANLFTDE
+1008 
-1020 ASVRALAEQDR
+1020 
-1031 NLAERILDWIQDM
+1031 
-1044 LIRLKG
+1044 
-1050 TEEEKFLRQAEQLY
+1050 
-1064 RKALQESQRT
+1064 
-1074 HAESTRYSIGSA
+1074 
-1086 EVEGAEYAGA
+1086 
-1096 YSAEER
+1096 
-1102 AEAARLWQEMG
+1102 
-1113 TDSPYFKRFYNGN
+1113 
-1126 SPELY
+1126 
-1131 NQDGSPKVVYHGT
+1131 
-1144 ADNITQFEKDVRGSF
+1144 
-1159 TNAAD
+1159 
-1164 AKMGFFFTSN
+1164 
-1174 EQVAR
+1174 
-1179 GYAKN
+1179 
-1184 AFPYEILKMMKEFD
+1184 
-1198 RLEALLGTSEE
+1198 
-1209 IDSLYHKAR
+1209 
-1218 NIYEEALMRYKSS
+1218 
-1231 GVAGIIIKA
+1231 
-1240 YLSMKNPLVV
+1240 
-1250 DYNFNSYRQNV
+1250 
-1261 GRYAD
+1261 
-1266 FIQQAVNEGRDG
+1266 
-1278 VIFKNTYDGFNSNND
+1278 
-1293 EASDIFVIFE
+1293 
-1303 PGQIKS
+1303 
-1309 ATQNQGTFDSVDPD
+1309 
-1323 IRYSMGQSFAQE
+1323 
-1335 YQRLFEKYGDRLFE
+1335 
-1349 VQNEADESV
+1349 SV
-1358 GAARAGFDPWSSHQG
+1358 GAAQRGFDRWSSFQG
-1373 TRSQFYPEGSN
+1373 TRSQFFPEGAN

-1398 RPIRRTASTA
+1398 RPVRRTASTA
-1408 MGAKAIPDEA
+1408 MGAKAIPDDA

-1436 TDKASID
+1436 TDEASVR
-1443 RAVKTIEDKTYQG
+1443 RAVKTIEDKGYQG
-1456 ALEEFRSSVRRG
+1456 ALEEFRSSVSKG

-1494 AELLSLYAQME
+1494 AEILNLYAQME

-1533 VIELEKTLQKEYKD
+1533 VIELEKTLQKKYKD

-1557 EAFQQQATQEGR
+1557 EAFQQQTTQEGR

-1636 KASGGTLQRTKSFA
+1636 RASGGKLQRTKSFA
-1650 VNPALF
+1650 VNPELF

-1682 ESRRRIFTLPV
+1682 ESRRRVFTLPV
-1693 LEGVRKGNSSLLELE
+1693 LEGMRKGNSSLLELE

-1731 ADQIRDNTVDAQLMA
+1731 ADQIRDNTVDAQLMV

-1797 RGFEYSPAGLA
+1797 RGFEYSPAGLSKA
-1808 KSLTSDL
+1808 LTADL
-1815 YQVKRGNM
+1815 YQVKQGNM
-1823 TGAEAIDHISAGL
+1823 TGAEAIDHIAAGL
-1836 TGSALFALGAYLFSQ
+1836 TGSGLFALGAYLFAQ

-1862 KQDEINDLTGRQNY
+1862 KQDEINDLTGGQNY
-1876 ALNLPGGGSV
+1876 ALNLPGGGSI

-1925 SGPMLELSMLQ
+1925 SEPMLELSMLQ
-1936 SLNDLLDSIS
+1936 SLNDLIDSVS
-1946 YAASSQKVP
+1946 YAASSQKIQ

-1968 AVPTLFGQL
+1968 AVPTLLGQL

-2036 RAMNNFLNP
+2036 RAFNNFLNP

-2065 ATGDGSVVPSRPERD
+2065 ATGNGAVVPSRPNRY
-2080 ITVDEIKI
+2080 ITVDKTRIN
-2088 DLSKEQYEQYG
+2088 LSKEQYVQYA
-2099 RTRGQTQFDMLES
+2099 TERGQTQFSILEDLL
-2112 MIDSPAY
+2112 DSPAY
-2119 QSLSDVEKAAAVTDV
+2119 AGLSDEEKAAVVDDV
-2134 YKYSDAMAKAEISD
+2134 YTYADAMAKAGISD

-2216 GVSTRELAAA
+2216 GVSTRELVAA

-2231 LPQNQKTE
+2231 LPRSQKTE

-2260 LFIQFKIATYG
+2260 LFIQFKIATDG
-2271 ITGDKDR
+2271 IAGDKDR
-2278 DGKTITNSKKKK
+2278 DGKTIPNSKKKK
-2290 VMDAINQLEIS
+2290 VMDAINRLEIS

>member
-1 MALNW
+1 MGRLVKTGSGTSQNG
-6 DRARKQA
+6 RLIRVG
-13 LEIDNKYNTVR
+13 ESTVK
-24 SVTPGASSSTAYVP
+24 PYFQTA
-38 GTTKYTAAANIT
+38 
-50 PKRTVTTLPNVSTP
+50 PKKTVTTLPNVSTP

-71 GLASGWNPASSSLS
+71 GLVSGWNPASSSLS
-85 RFTRER
+85 RFTRDR
-91 ELEAEARAGSET
+91 ENEAMARTGSET
-103 EVLKL
+103 EALKL
-108 RLDTLNARQA
+108 QLDTLSARKA
-118 ALEKGLPALRAAEQ
+118 ALEEGLPKLRAAEQ

-138 ESLMRTAQGWS
+138 ESLMRTAYGWS
-149 QRQELGQ
+149 QRQELEQ

-165 SERIEALERERSALL
+165 SARIEALDQEYNSLL

-192 RRMEGDAAL
+192 RRMEGDGAL

-216 RAGLVEAGTG
+216 RATLAQTGGGAAGAQG
-226 TENGEAYRAAWDG
+226 DGGAAGAAWTD
-239 LKEKYGVSRAA
+239 LQQKYGVSRAA

-272 QGVDYEYLRS
+272 QGVDYEYLRA

-291 AYERTQ
+291 AWGEKQ

-342 DTYVPLNVYG
+342 DTYVPMNVYG

-358 VNTVRGTVSEEIEQ
+358 VNTVRGTVSEEIEK

-380 QNVASFL
+380 QNVAAFL

-440 AGAAEALFEK
+440 AGAAEAIFEK
-450 VSIDRLLSERDVTTI
+450 VSIDSLLATRSVTGWKS
-465 ADWLRET
+465 WLKET
-472 LKQAGTEA
+472 MQQAGVEA

-494 AAIMGSGSSFAAM
+494 AAIMGSGSNFAAM

-518 EESRRRAFLDCLS
+518 EEARRRAFLDCLS

-545 VMGGTVRGVNYL
+545 MMGGTVRGANYL

-574 AALLDNLNQ
+574 AALLDSLNQ

-598 PFRSNLE
+598 PFRSELE
-605 NRALQTLPMS
+605 NRAVQTLPMAD
-615 ETSPVI
+615 TRPVT
-621 TLPNPSVSNAA
+621 TLPNPSASQTV
-632 QSENAAPWAAVQ
+632 QSENAAPWAAVE
-644 ATGQNNTAS
+644 APGQNNTAS
-653 SGEADMGLIPITEQA
+653 TGIQADTSLFDRSILKNLNAARKNLIEYARENFPGTVKNTETGKTIKISRNGLDKFLSGRLPYEKYATGFHIPELMEQAHKVGEAADTKGRAEITGYEYYDA
-668 ATRLSSGKNNII
+668 SVSVDGKPFTAHIRVRNTKSGDSYYGHTISEVDEIRIEPSARVDAETASRPVHAIDDSTSAPII
-680 ARKASDIISFVR
+680 ADSSAGGNTNSSP
-692 NALRKKGGPERLYM
+692 NGPE
-706 GTIPDSAANTIRDA
+706 S
-720 TGVNVSGYT
+720 
-729 AILPGDSVQHIFKN
+729 
-743 HGTDT
+743 
-748 TESARGQRAVTE
+748 
-760 DDIALI
+760 
-766 PQVLSNP
+766 
-773 DSVSLSNKTD
+773 
-783 ALGRPVLLL
+783 
-792 TKRIGDTYI
+792 
-801 TAQAVTDGRHA
+801 
-812 LTTNSLWI
+812 
-820 QKEKNRP
+820 
-827 TIPDAEL
+827 
-834 QLGPEGN
+834 
-841 ARSALSQ
+841 
-848 DSSELSIP
+848 
-856 QIAQDVNQQVK
+856 
-867 TILGETGSNIL
+867 
-878 YTKNVDAMQLEVQAK
+878 
-893 ISDLAK
+893 
-899 SLGRRVKFVDAGNGI
+899 
-914 NGFLKDGTI
+914 
-923 YISKYA
+923 
-929 QNPAME
+929 
-935 VFKHE
+935 
-940 LTHTLEKTG
+940 
-949 TYQKLERLVLDSPVM
+949 
-964 RDFLESMGQQG
+964 
-975 RAITVD
+975 
-981 DLSRLKQLEYA
+981 
-992 ERGVTLSS
+992 
-1000 QEARREVV
+1000 
-1008 ADFVQANLFTDE
+1008 
-1020 ASVRALAEQDR
+1020 
-1031 NLAERILDWIQDM
+1031 
-1044 LIRLKG
+1044 
-1050 TEEEKFLRQAEQLY
+1050 
-1064 RKALQESQRT
+1064 
-1074 HAESTRYSIGSA
+1074 
-1086 EVEGAEYAGA
+1086 
-1096 YSAEER
+1096 
-1102 AEAARLWQEMG
+1102 
-1113 TDSPYFKRFYNGN
+1113 
-1126 SPELY
+1126 
-1131 NQDGSPKVVYHGT
+1131 
-1144 ADNITQFEKDVRGSF
+1144 
-1159 TNAAD
+1159 
-1164 AKMGFFFTSN
+1164 
-1174 EQVAR
+1174 
-1179 GYAKN
+1179 
-1184 AFPYEILKMMKEFD
+1184 
-1198 RLEALLGTSEE
+1198 
-1209 IDSLYHKAR
+1209 
-1218 NIYEEALMRYKSS
+1218 
-1231 GVAGIIIKA
+1231 
-1240 YLSMKNPLVV
+1240 
-1250 DYNFNSYRQNV
+1250 
-1261 GRYAD
+1261 
-1266 FIQQAVNEGRDG
+1266 
-1278 VIFKNTYDGFNSNND
+1278 
-1293 EASDIFVIFE
+1293 
-1303 PGQIKS
+1303 
-1309 ATQNQGTFDSVDPD
+1309 
-1323 IRYSMGQSFAQE
+1323 
-1335 YQRLFEKYGDRLFE
+1335 
-1349 VQNEADESV
+1349 SV
-1358 GAARAGFDPWSSHQG
+1358 GAAQRGFDRWSSFQG
-1373 TRSQFYPEGSN
+1373 TRSQFFPEGAN

-1398 RPIRRTASTA
+1398 RPVRRTASTA
-1408 MGAKAIPDEA
+1408 MGAKAIPDDA

-1436 TDKASID
+1436 TDEASVR
-1443 RAVKTIEDKTYQG
+1443 RAVKTIEDKGYQG
-1456 ALEEFRSSVRRG
+1456 ALEEFRSSVSKG

-1494 AELLSLYAQME
+1494 AEILNLYAQME

-1533 VIELEKTLQKEYKD
+1533 VIELEKTLQKKYKD

-1557 EAFQQQATQEGR
+1557 EAFQQQTTQEGR
-1569 DQVLDKIYQN
+1569 NQVLDKIYQN

-1636 KASGGTLQRTKSFA
+1636 RASGGKLQRTKSFA
-1650 VNPALF
+1650 VNPELF

-1682 ESRRRIFTLPV
+1682 ESRRRVFTLPV
-1693 LEGVRKGNSSLLELE
+1693 LEGMRKGNSSLLELE

-1797 RGFEYSPAGLA
+1797 RGFEYSPAGLSKA
-1808 KSLTSDL
+1808 LTADL
-1815 YQVKRGNM
+1815 YQVKQGNM
-1823 TGAEAIDHISAGL
+1823 TGAEAIDHIAAGL
-1836 TGSALFALGAYLFSQ
+1836 TGSGLFALGAYLFAQ

-1862 KQDEINDLTGRQNY
+1862 KQDEINDLTGGQNY

-1946 YAASSQKVP
+1946 YAAKSKKVP

-2036 RAMNNFLNP
+2036 RAFNNFLNP

-2065 ATGDGSVVPSRPERD
+2065 ETGNGAVVPSRPERN
-2080 ITVDEIKI
+2080 ITVDGTEI
-2088 DLSKEQYEQYG
+2088 DLSKEQYEQYA
-2099 RTRGQTQFDMLES
+2099 TDRGQTQFS
-2112 MIDSPAY
+2112 MIEDLLDSPAY
-2119 QSLSDVEKAAAVTDV
+2119 AGLSDEEKAAVVDDV
-2134 YKYSDAMAKAEISD
+2134 YTYADAMAKAGISD

-2157 VQNAKRD
+2157 VQNAKRE

-2231 LPQNQKTE
+2231 LPRSQKTE

-2260 LFIQFKIATYG
+2260 LFIQFKIATDG
-2271 ITGDKDR
+2271 IAGDKGR
-2278 DGKTITNSKKKK
+2278 DGKTIPNSKKKK
-2290 VMDAINQLEIS
+2290 VMDAINRLEIS